1 MTSSTDLAAFLCS
14 RLCHDLLNP
23 VGAITS
29 GLELLEDETDPEMRR
44 SSFELLEKSARTSSV
59 KLQFFRFAYGS
70 PGGVGDAV
78 PCAEARRLL
87 EALLED
93 HGRIELQWAVEADE
107 LSVPAIKILLNFAAI
122 GTKALVRG
130 GLLAVGAETRD
141 GATEIVMRAAGERIA
156 FDPAVGQALDGALE
170 ETELSAH
177 NAHAFL
183 IRNLADELGG
193 NLQHAVSPD
202 TLLLG
207 ALLPARRTNG

>member
-1 MTSSTDLAAFLCS
+1 MNSSTDLAAFLCS

-70 PGGVGDAV
+70 PGGIGDSV

-93 HGRIELQWAVEADE
+93 NGRIELQWAVDADE
-107 LSVPAIKILLNFAAI
+107 LPVPAIKILLNFAAI

-130 GLLAVGAETRD
+130 GSLAVGAESRD
-141 GATEIVMRAAGERIA
+141 GTIEIVMRAAGERIA
-156 FDPAVGQALDGALE
+156 FDLAIGQALDGAPE
-170 ETELSAH
+170 GIELSAH
-177 NAHAFL
+177 NAHAIL
-183 IRNLADELGG
+183 IRTLADEMGG

-207 ALLPARRTNG
+207 ALLPAHGTNG